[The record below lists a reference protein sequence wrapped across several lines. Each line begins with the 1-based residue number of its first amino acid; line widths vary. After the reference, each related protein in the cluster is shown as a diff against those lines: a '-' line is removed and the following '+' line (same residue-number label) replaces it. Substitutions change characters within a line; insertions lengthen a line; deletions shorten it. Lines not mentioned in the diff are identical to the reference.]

1 MYPVRPAERVT
12 SEPMP
17 ADPVPPPSGDQ
28 ESPDQAAPT
37 APLDPQLTA
46 LLAAGAQPPPNRL
59 VRPLSIAIVIVAI
72 LAGSGLFLSG
82 YSLGRNVATTPGT
95 PAGETEAFQA
105 FWDAYR
111 AVTDRYAGG
120 EVDRKALIEGAIKG
134 LFQAL
139 GDPYSSYLTSQE
151 YKDSLRGISGEF
163 EGIGAQI
170 TTRSPEGT
178 DGSCSPLGPECA
190 LVITNTL
197 DGSPAEGV
205 GLQPDDVIT
214 AIDGETVDGLSVDEA
229 RDRIRGPRDTVVTL
243 TILRGGSPIEVDVT
257 RAVIIEKEVIT
268 ETYGGGTVGYVK
280 LTGFS
285 EHASDEFAKVIAA
298 DVEAGRKKLILD
310 LRGNPGG
317 FVTAAREIA
326 SQYLAD
332 GTIFWQEDADGNL
345 TETTAVA
352 GGAATDPSIELILL
366 IDKGSASAS
375 EIVAG
380 ALRDRERAT
389 LIGETTFGK
398 GTVQQWTP
406 LEGDHGGFRLTVAKW
421 LTPDKTWIHGTGIAP
436 DIVVTPVDGV
446 DDAVLDRALAEF
458 DVAPVGAV
466 WDLAA

>member
-1 MYPVRPAERVT
+1 MST
-12 SEPMP
+12 DP
-17 ADPVPPPSGDQ
+17 ADPSIAPP
-28 ESPDQAAPT
+28 EPT
-37 APLDPQLTA
+37 ASTSPVDARLTA
-46 LLAAGAQPPPNRL
+46 LLAAGAQPQPSRL
-59 VRPLSIAIVIVAI
+59 MRPLSIAIVIVAI

-134 LFQAL
+134 MFQAL
-139 GDPYSSYLTSQE
+139 GDPYSAYLTSQE

-170 TTRSPEGT
+170 TTRAPDGT
-178 DGSCSPLGPECA
+178 NAGCTPLGPDCR
-190 LVITNTL
+190 LIITDTL
-197 DGSPAEGV
+197 KASPAEGA
-205 GLQPDDVIT
+205 GLLADDAIT
-214 AIDGETVDGLSVDEA
+214 AIDGDSVDGLTVDEA
-229 RDRIRGPRDTVVTL
+229 RDRIRGPRDTVVKL
-243 TILRGGSPIEVDVT
+243 TILRAGTTRDIDVT
-257 RAVIIEKEVIT
+257 RAVIIEQEVTT
-268 ETYGGGTVGYVK
+268 EVYGDGSVGYTK

-285 EHASDEFAKVIAA
+285 EHASEEFAKVIAA
-298 DVEAGRKKLILD
+298 DVAAGRKKLILD

-326 SQYLAD
+326 SQYLGD
-332 GTIFWQEDADGNL
+332 GTIFWQQDADGNL

-352 GGAATDPSIELILL
+352 GGAATDPAIQLIVLV
-366 IDKGSASAS
+366 DKGSASAS

-380 ALRDRERAT
+380 ALHDRRRAT

-421 LTPDKTWIHGTGIAP
+421 LTPDKTWIHGKGIAP
-436 DIVVTPVDGV
+436 DVVATPVDGV
-446 DDAVLDRALAEF
+446 DDAVLDRALEVF
-458 DVAPVGAV
+458 GVAPLGASAPG
-466 WDLAA
+466 LAA

>member
-1 MYPVRPAERVT
+1 
-12 SEPMP
+12 MP
-17 ADPVPPPSGDQ
+17 SDPVDPVSGL
-28 ESPDQAAPT
+28 PDSDRSAPT
-37 APLDPQLTA
+37 APVDPQLTA
-46 LLAAGAQPPPNRL
+46 LFAAAAPPPPNRL
-59 VRPLSIAIVIVAI
+59 LRPLSIALVIVAI

-120 EVDRKALIEGAIKG
+120 EVDRKVLIEGAIKG

-163 EGIGAQI
+163 EGIGASI
-170 TTRSPEGT
+170 TTRAPDGT
-178 DGSCSPLGPECA
+178 DGGCSPLGPECA
-190 LVITNTL
+190 LVITDTL
-197 DGSPAEGV
+197 QGSPAEGA
-205 GLQPDDVIT
+205 GLKADDVIA
-214 AIDGETVDGLSVDEA
+214 AIDGESVDGLSVDEA
-229 RDRIRGPRDTVVTL
+229 RDLIRGPRDTVVTL
-243 TILRGGSPIEVDVT
+243 TIERAGETLEVEVT
-257 RAVIIEKEVIT
+257 RAVIIEQEVIT
-268 ETYGGGTVGYVK
+268 ETYGEGTVGYVK

-285 EHASDEFAKVIAA
+285 EHASDEFAKVVAA
-298 DVEAGRKKLILD
+298 DVEAGRTKLILD

-345 TETTAVA
+345 TETTAVP
-352 GGAATDPSIELILL
+352 GGAATNPDIRLMLL
-366 IDKGSASAS
+366 VDKGSASAS

-380 ALRDRERAT
+380 ALRDRGRAT

-421 LTPDKTWIHGTGIAP
+421 LTPDKTWIHGTGIVP
-436 DIVVTPVDGV
+436 DLVVTPVDGV
-446 DDAVLDRALAEF
+446 DDAVLDRALDELGVDAT
-458 DVAPVGAV
+458 GAV
-466 WDLAA
+466 WDMAA